1 MSPRV
6 RWRSRGAR
14 TGSRK
19 DHAAENNIR
28 YRCVCIASG
37 ANVNSNRLRVVSD
50 LADLGDRRER
60 SCL

>member
-1 MSPRV
+1 M

-19 DHAAENNIR
+19 DHAAEKNVR

-50 LADLGDRRER
+50 LADLGNRRER